1 MPHLTDKQ
9 IAELKAKRI
18 AEAEET
24 RRKRNAEAAVANE
37 QHRRNKDAARKREG
51 ARVVLP
57 ALDGCVMVVSDQHYM
72 PGHPPSAAHLASVLL
87 AKKLKPWA
95 VIANGDAIDG
105 ACISRWPASSFTDMA
120 GRPSVKAEMDEAG
133 DRLRDYERLSSPQYL
148 VWNMGNHDARFET
161 RLAEHAPEYAGV
173 NGFTLKEHYP
183 GWLPAWRTDISTTQD
198 ATPEVII
205 KHRFKSG
212 THAGQ
217 NNALWAGTSVV
228 TGHDHMLKAYCV
240 STARGLY
247 WGVHAGTMAPV
258 DSSQFTHYTE
268 DNPVNWQQGFVF
280 LHFKNGKF
288 TGPEIVNVMPDGRV
302 LFRGQEIAIGH

>member
-105 ACISRWPASSFTDMA
+105 ACIRS
-120 GRPSVKAEMDEAG
+120 E
-133 DRLRDYERLSSPQYL
+133 
-148 VWNMGNHDARFET
+148 
-161 RLAEHAPEYAGV
+161 EH
-173 NGFTLKEHYP
+173 
-183 GWLPAWRTDISTTQD
+183 
-198 ATPEVII
+198 
-205 KHRFKSG
+205 
-212 THAGQ
+212 
-217 NNALWAGTSVV
+217 TS
-228 TGHDHMLKAYCV
+228 
-240 STARGLY
+240 
-247 WGVHAGTMAPV
+247 
-258 DSSQFTHYTE
+258 
-268 DNPVNWQQGFVF
+268 
-280 LHFKNGKF
+280 
-288 TGPEIVNVMPDGRV
+288 
-302 LFRGQEIAIGH
+302 